1 MQTLPNEIYKG
12 MKVFDRTQK
21 HIGKVDDFRFSEN
34 EESPDLQPAEL
45 DATDRRRDDSLAEN
59 IAQAFG
65 ADELPE
71 VLRDRLLREGYIR
84 LDTAGLFAADRY
96 ILPDQI
102 ASTTADAVILNVS
115 KDELIKR
122 H

>member
-1 MQTLPNEIYKG
+1 MQTLPIEIHKG
-12 MKVFDRTQK
+12 MKVFDNAQK
-21 HIGKVDDFRFSEN
+21 HIGKIDDFRFSEN
-34 EESPDLQPAEL
+34 EDSPNLQPAEL
-45 DATDRRRDDSLAEN
+45 NATDRRRDSVAEN
-59 IAQAFG
+59 IAAALG
-65 ADELPE
+65 ADQLPE

-102 ASTTADAVILNVS
+102 ASTSADAVVLNVS
-115 KDELIKR
+115 KDQLIKR

>member
-1 MQTLPNEIYKG
+1 MQTLPTEIHKG
-12 MKVFDRTQK
+12 MKVFDSTRRQ
-21 HIGKVDDFRFSEN
+21 IGTVDDFRFSEN
-34 EESPDLQPAEL
+34 EDSPDLQPAEL
-45 DATDRRRDDSLAEN
+45 DATDRRRDGSLVQN
-59 IAQAFG
+59 IAEAFG

-102 ASTTADAVILNVS
+102 ASTTDEAVILTIS

>member
-12 MKVFDRTQK
+12 MKVFDSTQR

-45 DATDRRRDDSLAEN
+45 DATDRRSKDSLAEN
-59 IAQAFG
+59 IAEAFG

-71 VLRDRLLREGYIR
+71 VLRERLLREGYIR

-115 KDELIKR
+115 KDDLIRR

>member
-59 IAQAFG
+59 IAEAFG

-71 VLRDRLLREGYIR
+71 VLRERLLREGYIR

-115 KDELIKR
+115 KDDLIRR

>member
-12 MKVFDRTQK
+12 MKVFDSTQR

-34 EESPDLQPAEL
+34 EESPNLQPAEL

-59 IAQAFG
+59 IAEAFG

-71 VLRDRLLREGYIR
+71 VLRERLLREGYIR

-115 KDELIKR
+115 KDDLIRR